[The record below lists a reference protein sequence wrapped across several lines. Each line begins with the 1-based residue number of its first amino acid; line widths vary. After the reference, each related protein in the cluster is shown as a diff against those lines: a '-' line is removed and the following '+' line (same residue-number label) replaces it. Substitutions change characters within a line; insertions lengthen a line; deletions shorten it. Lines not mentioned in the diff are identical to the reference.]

1 MRKQYQ
7 TARGVPVNIDDMD
20 QDTLAI
26 GNLGGGANINARGDI
41 LGKAGKV
48 VQPREEVI
56 AKYYA
61 EALPE
66 TARQPLSQEIK
77 TEEPVEFLSPSEAI
91 EELQKQTTPKPKKGT
106 SSGTNRKSK

>member
-7 TARGVPVNIDDMD
+7 TARGVPVNLDDMD
-20 QDTLAI
+20 QDALAI
-26 GNLGGGANINARGDI
+26 GNLGGASNVNARGDI
-41 LGKAGKV
+41 LGKAGTI

-66 TARQPLSQEIK
+66 TSEQPLSQEI
-77 TEEPVEFLSPSEAI
+77 EVESPIEFLTPAEAV
-91 EELQKQTTPKPKKGT
+91 EELQKTTKPKKGST
-106 SSGTNRKSK
+106 SVPRKNK